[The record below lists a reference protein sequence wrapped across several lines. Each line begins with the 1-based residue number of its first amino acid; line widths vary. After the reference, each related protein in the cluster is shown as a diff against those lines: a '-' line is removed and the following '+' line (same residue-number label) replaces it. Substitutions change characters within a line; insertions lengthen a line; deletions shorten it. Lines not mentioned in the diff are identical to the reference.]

1 MANPKVYFDI
11 EVGGEKTGRI
21 VFELF
26 KNVVPRTAENFRALC
41 AGDQGVAKTGQPL
54 HFKGSTFHR
63 IIKNFMC
70 QGGDFTRHNGTGGE
84 SIYGEKFPDE
94 NFKLKHDRP
103 GLLSMANSGK
113 NTNGSQFFITTVKT
127 PHLDGK
133 HVVFGKVVQGM
144 GVLKELEN
152 QPVDERDRPRKPCV
166 IADSGVIDDD
176 DEASSGAHAAPPAVA
191 SDATPDVYPNFPED
205 ALELNVKDKEL
216 FVRVISDIKDA
227 GNQLFKAGDF
237 SAAKKKYLKA
247 IRYSDFVLTRTNHTR
262 EEEHVL
268 KQSCLIPT
276 HSNLSQTLIRLREFD
291 EAVGQCDRVIQLEVG
306 NIKAYFRKGVALKE
320 KKMFEE
326 AVDAL
331 ERGLTME
338 PTEGERKAL
347 QGEIHKCKKLHA
359 EAMAKVKNTYAKM
372 MNVGNDVDV
381 D

>member
-11 EVGGEKTGRI
+11 EIGGDKAGRI

-26 KNVVPRTAENFRALC
+26 KNIVPRTAENFRALC
-41 AGDQGVAKTGQPL
+41 AGDKGVAKTGQPL
-54 HFKGSTFHR
+54 HYKGCTFHR

-84 SIYGEKFPDE
+84 SIYGEKFQDE
-94 NFKLKHDRP
+94 NFKMRHDRP

-152 QPVDERDRPRKPCV
+152 QPVDERDRPRKPCL
-166 IADSGVIDDD
+166 IADCGELSLD
-176 DEASSGAHAAPPAVA
+176 DEAAPPPAPAVA
-191 SDATPDVYPNFPED
+191 EDGTADIYPNFPED
-205 ALELNVKDKEL
+205 ALDLNVKDKEL

-227 GNQLFKAGDF
+227 GNALFKAGDF
-237 SAAKKKYLKA
+237 GGAKKKYLKA
-247 IRYSDFVLTRTNHTR
+247 IRYSDFSVTRANHTR
-262 EEEHVL
+262 EEEHTL
-268 KQSCLIPT
+268 KKCCLIPT
-276 HSNLSQTLIRLREFD
+276 HSNLSQALIRLAEYD
-291 EAVGQCDRVIQLEVG
+291 EAIVQCDRVISLEVG

-320 KKMFEE
+320 KKMYEE
-326 AVDAL
+326 AVETL
-331 ERGLTME
+331 ERGLGME

-347 QGEIHKCKKLHA
+347 QGEIVKCKKLHVV
-359 EAMAKVKNTYAKM
+359 AMEKVKNTYAKM
-372 MNVGNDVDV
+372 INTGEVDV

>member
-1 MANPKVYFDI
+1 MANPKVFFDI
-11 EVGGEKTGRI
+11 EIGGEKAGRI
-21 VFELF
+21 TFELF
-26 KNVVPRTAENFRALC
+26 KNIVPRTAENFRALC
-41 AGDQGVAKTGQPL
+41 AGDKGVAKTGQPL
-54 HFKGSTFHR
+54 HFKGCTFHR

-152 QPVDERDRPRKPCV
+152 QSVDERDRPRKPCV
-166 IADSGVIDDD
+166 IASCGELSLEEQD
-176 DEASSGAHAAPPAVA
+176 AAPAVPAVGE
-191 SDATPDVYPNFPED
+191 DGTVDIYPNFPED
-205 ALELNVKDKEL
+205 AVNLNVKDKEL

-227 GNQLFKAGDF
+227 GNSLFKAGDF
-237 SAAKKKYLKA
+237 PAAKKKYLKA
-247 IRYSDFVLTRTNHTR
+247 IRYSDFSVTHANHTR
-262 EEEHVL
+262 EEEHTL
-268 KQSCLIPT
+268 KKFCLIPT
-276 HSNLSQTLIRLREFD
+276 HSNLSQTLIRLAEYD
-291 EAVGQCDRVIQLEVG
+291 EAIVQCDRVITLEVG

-326 AVDAL
+326 AIDVL
-331 ERGLTME
+331 SRGLAME

-347 QGEIHKCKKLHA
+347 QAEIVKCKKLHVA
-359 EAMAKVKNTYAKM
+359 AMEKVKNTYAKM
-372 MNVGNDVDV
+372 LNAGDPDVD
-381 D
+381 

>member
-1 MANPKVYFDI
+1 MGNPKVFFDI
-11 EVGGEKTGRI
+11 EIGGDKTGRI

-54 HFKGSTFHR
+54 HFKGCTFHR

-144 GVLKELEN
+144 GVLKEMEN
-152 QPVDERDRPRKPCV
+152 QPVDERDRPRKATV
-166 IADSGVIDDD
+166 VADCGEMDED
-176 DEASSGAHAAPPAVA
+176 DEAGSSGNAPAAALA
-191 SDATPDVYPNFPED
+191 ANGTADVFPNFPED
-205 ALELNVKDKEL
+205 ALDLNVKDKEL
-216 FVRVISDIKDA
+216 MLRVIATIKDA
-227 GNQLFKAGDF
+227 GNDLFKAGDF
-237 SAAKKKYLKA
+237 EGAKKKYLKA
-247 IRYSDFVLTRTNHTR
+247 IRYSDFSVTRANHTR
-262 EEEHVL
+262 EEEHTL
-268 KQSCLIPT
+268 KKVCLIPI
-276 HSNLSQTLIRLREFD
+276 HSNLSQTFIRLREFD
-291 EAVGQCDRVIQLEVG
+291 EAIGQCDRVISLEVG

-326 AVDAL
+326 AVEVL
-331 ERGLTME
+331 ERGLAME

-347 QGEIHKCKKLHA
+347 QGEVIKCKKLHIA
-359 EAMAKVKNTYAKM
+359 QKEKVKDTYAKM
-372 MNVGNDVDV
+372 INTKGVDV

>member
-11 EVGGEKTGRI
+11 EVGGDKTGRI

-152 QPVDERDRPRKPCV
+152 QAVDERDRPRKPCV
-166 IADSGVIDDD
+166 IADSGQLDAEADD
-176 DEASSGAHAAPPAVA
+176 DEASSAAAPAIA
-191 SDATPDVYPNFPED
+191 ADGTADVYPNFPED

-216 FVRVISDIKDA
+216 FLRVISDIKDA
-227 GNQLFKAGDF
+227 GNAFFKAGDF
-237 SAAKKKYLKA
+237 PAAKKKYLKA
-247 IRYSDFVLTRTNHTR
+247 VRYSEFSVTRANLTR
-262 EEEHVL
+262 EEEHAL
-268 KQSCLIPT
+268 KKICMIPT

-291 EAVGQCDRVIQLEVG
+291 EAIVQCDRVIALEVG

-347 QGEIHKCKKLHA
+347 QGEIAKCKKLHLA
-359 EAMAKVKNTYAKM
+359 AMEKVKNTYAKM
-372 MNVGNDVDV
+372 INAGSVDV

>member
-1 MANPKVYFDI
+1 MGNPKVFFDI
-11 EVGGEKTGRI
+11 EVGGDQTGRI

-26 KNVVPRTAENFRALC
+26 KSIVPRTAENFRALC
-41 AGDQGVAKTGQPL
+41 AGDQGVAKSGQPL
-54 HFKGSTFHR
+54 HFKGCTFHR
-63 IIKNFMC
+63 IIKNFMV

-152 QPVDERDRPRKPCV
+152 QAVDERDRPRKACV
-166 IADSGVIDDD
+166 IANCGELDADN
-176 DEASSGAHAAPPAVA
+176 EEAAPAAAPAVA
-191 SDATPDVYPNFPED
+191 ADGTCDVFPNFPED
-205 ALELNVKDKEL
+205 ALDLNVKDKEL
-216 FVRVISDIKDA
+216 FLRVISTIKDA
-227 GNQLFKAGDF
+227 GNELFKAGDF
-237 SAAKKKYLKA
+237 EGAKKKYLKA
-247 IRYSDFVLTRTNHTR
+247 IRYSDHSVTHANHTR
-262 EEEHVL
+262 EEEHAL
-268 KQSCLIPT
+268 KKTCLIPV

-291 EAVGQCDRVIQLEVG
+291 GAIVACDRVISLEVG

-326 AVDAL
+326 AIGVL
-331 ERGLTME
+331 EKGLAME

-347 QGEIHKCKKLHA
+347 QGEIVKCKKLHIA
-359 EAMAKVKNTYAKM
+359 QMEKVKNTYAKM
-372 MNVGNDVDV
+372 INTGGVDV